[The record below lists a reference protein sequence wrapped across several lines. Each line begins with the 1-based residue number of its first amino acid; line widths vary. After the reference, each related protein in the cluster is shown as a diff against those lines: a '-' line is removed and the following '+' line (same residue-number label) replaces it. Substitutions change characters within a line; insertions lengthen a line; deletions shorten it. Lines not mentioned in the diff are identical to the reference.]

1 MISPSKGNG
10 RKKRRKNSHNQCIEA
25 HDGRSELPAAAP
37 HHIEKQ
43 QLRRRLVDRAKIHE
57 EKLALSQKLRQLSSQ
72 KRLKEC
78 VDLYESAAHDELRD
92 AHHASIAVDCC
103 ARCGDVYEAERIVSE
118 MLSQQSSQ
126 KSLHKE
132 HTHHQSYFWEDRK
145 QFSYKQ
151 VPIQA
156 WTALLKGYV
165 HSGMMCKA
173 YSLFDHLC
181 DAHRSSLSAIDG
193 EGGGKK
199 NGKKRK
205 TGEVEN
211 GPNVRTFNTLLRG
224 CLWTAT
230 SLTIGDTSSVDSKN
244 ELVGGV
250 VTAGQA
256 WLLCEDVNITGDS
269 SSYEYYIS
277 ILSQSLQCQAAEN
290 CLRKMKVEFGIRDC
304 INVGHDEIGL
314 PGDMD
319 PTIIES
325 FVVCLVAIA
334 RGFALL
340 GEVKDSRRCAE
351 ESLRYL
357 DLSSAWKGLV
367 SPSIDPPTAIKK
379 TTGGKKSWRDSMNH
393 ANSSGNGNSTG
404 RREESNR
411 LFRSHRQ
418 SELRSEASALRD
430 LFISHPEK
438 LADCIATE
446 NASFVAK
453 MMLTRLL
460 YFSGGGTTDR
470 DAMKIANSGTDINVQ
485 NDTQRWIN
493 SLWHSFG
500 LRETVQ
506 RLLDDTNDSLDNV
519 FRTSSSKMPSK
530 HRNLDAVLSKELCR
544 SLRAYLVGED
554 SVITKTGSVC
564 FASVFKSPNENVS
577 VRVSEQSKPIHI
589 ELGAGSGDW
598 ACLQASL
605 NPSDNY
611 VTVELRAD
619 RVAQTFAK
627 CLLRQ
632 GQSGRQ
638 STNIPLTNLCCVG
651 SECCSFLRDRVAH
664 GSVKTIFVNHPEPP
678 TQTYNDKSTSA
689 DEPAHMLNSQ
699 TILSASR
706 CLEPTGKGMLVV
718 VTDNLTY
725 ARFICQSLVR
735 MLEGDVKNLVGLSPG
750 EVRDLTVIES
760 FGMSIRLY
768 EGKPSQSIRHY
779 TPKKVEGGHSYFDRL
794 WRTGAGKHAEMRK
807 RYIIGLR
814 TSGGDCDLGGKG
826 AKAHRLSSS
835 GKPHCP
841 NEGEEKKSTKKR
853 GLEKQMRRNERRL
866 LKKKQNEH
874 SPK

>member
-1 MISPSKGNG
+1 MSPSKG
-10 RKKRRKNSHNQCIEA
+10 RKRRRKTSHSQSIEA
-25 HDGRSELPAAAP
+25 HDGSYELLVVDP
-37 HHIEKQ
+37 HHVEKQ
-43 QLRRRLVDRAKIHE
+43 QLRRRQVDRQKIHE

-92 AHHASIAVDCC
+92 AHHGSIAVDCC
-103 ARCGDVYEAERIVSE
+103 ARCGDVHEAERIVSE
-118 MLSQQSSQ
+118 MLSQQSSR
-126 KSLHKE
+126 KSQHRGKLHQ
-132 HTHHQSYFWEDRK
+132 QSYFWEDRK

-165 HSGMMCKA
+165 HSGMMAKA
-173 YSLFDHLC
+173 YSLFNHLC
-181 DAHRSSLSAIDG
+181 DAHRSALSAIDG
-193 EGGGKK
+193 ESGRKK
-199 NGKKRK
+199 NRK
-205 TGEVEN
+205 TREVNEVEN

-230 SLTIGDTSSVDSKN
+230 LLTVGDTSSVDSKN

-250 VTAGQA
+250 VTAGRA

-277 ILSQSLQCQAAEN
+277 LLSQSLQCRAAEN
-290 CLRKMKVEFGIRDC
+290 CLRKMRVEFGIRDC
-304 INVGHDEIGL
+304 INVGQDEISL

-325 FVVCLVAIA
+325 FVFCLVALA

-340 GEVKDSRRCAE
+340 GGVKDARRCAE
-351 ESLRYL
+351 EALRYL
-357 DLSSAWKGLV
+357 DLSSACNGLA
-367 SPSIDPPTAIKK
+367 SPSFDPPTAIKQ
-379 TTGGKKSWRDSMNH
+379 TTGGKKAWRDRMTSV
-393 ANSSGNGNSTG
+393 NSRDDGNSTG
-404 RREESNR
+404 RRDESNR

-438 LADCIATE
+438 QADCIATK
-446 NASFVAK
+446 NASFVAQ

-470 DAMKIANSGTDINVQ
+470 DAMKIANNGTDINVE

-500 LRETVQ
+500 LRETMQ
-506 RLLDDTNDSLDNV
+506 RLLEANNDSLENV
-519 FRTSSSKMPSK
+519 SRTSASMMPSNY
-530 HRNLDAVLSKELCR
+530 RNSDAVLSKEFCR
-544 SLRAYLVGED
+544 SLRAHVVGED
-554 SVITKTGSVC
+554 SVICDKSGRVR
-564 FASVFKSPNENVS
+564 FARVFKCLNGNVS
-577 VRVSEQSKPIHI
+577 ADVSEQSKPVLHI

-598 ACLQASL
+598 ACLQANL
-605 NPSDNY
+605 NSSDNY

-632 GQSGRQ
+632 GQRGGQ
-638 STNIPLTNLCCVG
+638 STNIPLTNLCCIG
-651 SECCSFLRDRVAH
+651 SECGSFLRERVAH

-678 TQTYNDKSTSA
+678 TQTYNDNSASA
-689 DEPAHMLNSQ
+689 DEPAHILNSQ
-699 TILSASR
+699 TILSASH
-706 CLEPTGKGMLVV
+706 CLEPMGKGMLVV
-718 VTDNLTY
+718 VTDNHTY

-735 MLEGDVKNLVGLSPG
+735 MLEGEVKNLVGLCPG
-750 EVRDLTVIES
+750 EVRDLTVVKS
-760 FGMSIRLY
+760 FGSSIRLY
-768 EGKPSQSIRHY
+768 EGKPSESIRHY

-794 WRTGAGKHAEMRK
+794 WRTGAGKHAEIRK

-814 TSGGDCDLGGKG
+814 TIGGNCDLGGEG
-826 AKAHRLSSS
+826 ARAHRAMSS

-841 NEGEEKKSTKKR
+841 NGGDEKKSAKKR

-866 LKKKQNEH
+866 LKKK
-874 SPK
+874 